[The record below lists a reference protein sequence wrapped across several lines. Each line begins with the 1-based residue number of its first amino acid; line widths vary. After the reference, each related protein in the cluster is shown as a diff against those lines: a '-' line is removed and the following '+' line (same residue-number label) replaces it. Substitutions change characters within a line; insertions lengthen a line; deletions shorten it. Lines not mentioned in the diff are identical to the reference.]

1 MERIVE
7 RQIEQ
12 EVKSSFL
19 DYAMS
24 VIVDRALPDIRDG
37 LKPVHRRILYAMH
50 TMGMFHNRP
59 YKKSAR
65 VVGEV
70 LGKYHPHGDVAVYD
84 SIVRMVQSFSLRY
97 PLIDG
102 QGNFGSVDGDSAAAM
117 RYTEVRLA
125 KIAEEVLTDI
135 DKDTVDFKPNFDNT
149 LKEPEV
155 LPAKLPNLLING
167 SSGIAVGMATNI
179 PPHNI
184 KEVVDAIVKV
194 IDNPDTEI
202 EDLMQIINGP
212 DFPTGGIIYGRGG
225 VVNAYKT
232 GRGRVVIRAKVSIE
246 TDKKNNII
254 IEELPYQVNKARL
267 IENIVELV
275 KLKKI
280 EGISDIRDESDK
292 RGIRVFIKLKTDTN
306 PNMVLNQLY
315 AHTNLQTTFGVIM
328 LALVDGV
335 PKVLSLQEMINE
347 YVNYREDVVIRRTK
361 YELTQAEK
369 RAHILEGFVTALDNI
384 DEVIQIIKK
393 SENVETAKKRLMER
407 FEFTEIQSDAIL
419 KMQLQRLTNLER
431 EKIKKELIDL
441 KEVIL
446 KLKAILAS
454 RDKILQI
461 IKEEL
466 LEIKEK
472 YGDERRTEIMYNT
485 EEIEEEDL
493 IPEENV
499 AVTLSNLGYIKKIN
513 VDEYRLQRR
522 GGKGVIGMGT
532 KEEDFTKAVFTC
544 STHDYI
550 LFFTNRGKV
559 YWLKA
564 YRIPTAGRTAK
575 GRAIIN
581 LIQMERDEKI
591 SAAIPLSNFEGYLFM
606 ATKNGTVKKTKLKDY
621 SKPRKTGII
630 AIDLREEDELVNVVL
645 TDGNKEIILSTKR
658 GKCVKFS
665 ERDVRPTGR
674 NTMGVRG
681 IRLQN
686 DTVVSLDIAEKG
698 KTLFTITEE
707 GYGKRTRVEEYP
719 THRRGGKG
727 VINIRLKRGDVV
739 SSKCMDEDDEIL
751 VITEKGIMIRI
762 KAEGVSI
769 IGRST
774 QGVRIIRVKDD
785 SVVDIAKISD

>member
-1 MERIVE
+1 MEKVVE
-7 RQIEQ
+7 KQIEQ

-37 LKPVHRRILYAMH
+37 LKPVHRRILYGMH
-50 TMGMFHNRP
+50 TMGMFHNKP

-84 SIVRMVQSFSLRY
+84 SIVRMVQPFSLRY

-125 KIAEEVLTDI
+125 KIAEEILTDI
-135 DKDTVDFKPNFDNT
+135 DKNTVDFKPNFDNT

-184 KEVVDAIVKV
+184 KEVIDAIVGV
-194 IDNPDTEI
+194 IDNPDIEI
-202 EDLMQIINGP
+202 EDLMQIIKGP
-212 DFPTGGIIYGRGG
+212 DFPTGGIIYGKEGI
-225 VVNAYKT
+225 VDAYKT

-292 RGIRVFIKLKTDTN
+292 RGIRVFIKLKADAN

-315 AHTNLQTTFGVIM
+315 AHTSLQTTFGVIM

-335 PKVLSLQEMINE
+335 PKILNLKEIINE
-347 YVNYREDVVIRRTK
+347 YLKYRENVVIRRTK
-361 YELTQAEK
+361 YELRQAEK
-369 RAHILEGFVTALDNI
+369 RAHILEGFVKALDNI

-393 SENVETAKKRLMER
+393 SENVETAKKRLIER
-407 FEFTEIQSDAIL
+407 FEFTEVQSDAIL

-431 EKIKKELIDL
+431 EKIRKELAEL
-441 KEVIL
+441 KGVIS

-454 RDKILQI
+454 REKIFQI

-472 YGDERRTEIMYNT
+472 YGDERRTEITYT
-485 EEIEEEDL
+485 TREIEEEDL

-499 AVTLSNLGYIKKIN
+499 VVTLSNLGYIKKIN
-513 VDEYRLQRR
+513 IDEYRLQRR

-550 LFFTNRGKV
+550 LFFTNKGKV

-564 YRIPTAGRTAK
+564 YHIPTAGRTAK
-575 GRAIIN
+575 GRAIVN

-621 SKPRKTGII
+621 SNPRKTGII

-645 TDGNKEIILSTKR
+645 TDGNKDIILSTKK
-658 GKCVKFS
+658 GKCMKFS
-665 ERDVRPTGR
+665 EKDVRPTGR

-698 KTLFTITEE
+698 KTLFTITEG
-707 GYGKRTRVEEYP
+707 GYGKRTRMEEYP
-719 THRRGGKG
+719 IHRRGGKG
-727 VINIRLKRGDVV
+727 VINIRLKHGDVV
-739 SSKCMDEDDEIL
+739 SSKCIDENDEIL

-762 KAEGVSI
+762 KAKDISI
-769 IGRST
+769 IGRNT
-774 QGVRIIRVKDD
+774 QGVRVIRVEND

>member
-1 MERIVE
+1 MEKVVE
-7 RQIEQ
+7 KQIEQ

-37 LKPVHRRILYAMH
+37 LKPVHRRILYGMH
-50 TMGMFHNRP
+50 TMGMFHNKP

-84 SIVRMVQSFSLRY
+84 SIVRMVQPFSLRY

-125 KIAEEVLTDI
+125 KIAEEILTDI
-135 DKDTVDFKPNFDNT
+135 DKNTVDFKPNFDNT

-184 KEVVDAIVKV
+184 KEVIDAIVGV
-194 IDNPDTEI
+194 IDNPDIEI
-202 EDLMQIINGP
+202 EDLMQIIKGP
-212 DFPTGGIIYGRGG
+212 DFPTGGIIYGKEGI
-225 VVNAYKT
+225 VDAYKT

-292 RGIRVFIKLKTDTN
+292 RGIRVFIKLKADAN

-315 AHTNLQTTFGVIM
+315 AHTSLQTTFGVIM

-335 PKVLSLQEMINE
+335 PKILNLKEIINE
-347 YVNYREDVVIRRTK
+347 YLKYRENVVIRRTK
-361 YELTQAEK
+361 YELRQAEK
-369 RAHILEGFVTALDNI
+369 RAHILEGFVKALDNI

-393 SENVETAKKRLMER
+393 SENVETAKKRLIER
-407 FEFTEIQSDAIL
+407 FEFTEVQSDAIL

-431 EKIKKELIDL
+431 EKIRKELAEL
-441 KEVIL
+441 KGVIS
-446 KLKAILAS
+446 KLKDILAS
-454 RDKILQI
+454 REKIFQI

-472 YGDERRTEIMYNT
+472 YGDERRTEITYT
-485 EEIEEEDL
+485 TREIEEEDL

-499 AVTLSNLGYIKKIN
+499 VVTLSNLGYIKKIN
-513 VDEYRLQRR
+513 IDEYRLQRR

-550 LFFTNRGKV
+550 LFFTNKGKV

-564 YRIPTAGRTAK
+564 YHIPTAGRTAK

-621 SKPRKTGII
+621 SNPRKTGII

-645 TDGNKEIILSTKR
+645 TDGNKDIILSTKK
-658 GKCVKFS
+658 GKCMKFS
-665 ERDVRPTGR
+665 EKDVRPTGR

-698 KTLFTITEE
+698 KTLFTITEG
-707 GYGKRTRVEEYP
+707 GYGKRTRMEEYP
-719 THRRGGKG
+719 IHRRGGKG
-727 VINIRLKRGDVV
+727 VINIRLKHGDVV
-739 SSKCMDEDDEIL
+739 SSKCIDENDEIL

-762 KAEGVSI
+762 KAKDISI
-769 IGRST
+769 IGRNT
-774 QGVRIIRVKDD
+774 QGVRVIRVEND

>member
-1 MERIVE
+1 MEKVVE
-7 RQIEQ
+7 KQIEQ

-37 LKPVHRRILYAMH
+37 LKPVHRRILYGMH
-50 TMGMFHNRP
+50 TMGMFHNKP

-84 SIVRMVQSFSLRY
+84 SIVRMVQPFSLRY

-125 KIAEEVLTDI
+125 KIAEEILTDI
-135 DKDTVDFKPNFDNT
+135 DKNTVDFKPNFDNT

-184 KEVVDAIVKV
+184 KEVIDAIVGV
-194 IDNPDTEI
+194 IDNPDIEI
-202 EDLMQIINGP
+202 EDLMQIIKGP
-212 DFPTGGIIYGRGG
+212 DFPTGGIIYGKEGI
-225 VVNAYKT
+225 VDAYKT

-292 RGIRVFIKLKTDTN
+292 RGIRVFIKLKADAN

-315 AHTNLQTTFGVIM
+315 AHTSLQTTFGVIM

-335 PKVLSLQEMINE
+335 PKILNLKEIINE
-347 YVNYREDVVIRRTK
+347 YLKYRENVVIRRTK
-361 YELTQAEK
+361 YELRQAEK
-369 RAHILEGFVTALDNI
+369 RAHILEGFVKALDNI

-393 SENVETAKKRLMER
+393 SENVETAKKRLIER
-407 FEFTEIQSDAIL
+407 FEFTEVQSDAIL

-431 EKIKKELIDL
+431 EKIRKELAEL
-441 KEVIL
+441 KGVIS

-454 RDKILQI
+454 SEKIFQI

-472 YGDERRTEIMYNT
+472 YGDERRTEITYT
-485 EEIEEEDL
+485 TREIEEEDL

-499 AVTLSNLGYIKKIN
+499 VVTLSNLGYIKKIN
-513 VDEYRLQRR
+513 IDEYRLQRR

-550 LFFTNRGKV
+550 LFFTNKGKV

-564 YRIPTAGRTAK
+564 YHIPTAGRTAK

-621 SKPRKTGII
+621 SNPRKTGII

-645 TDGNKEIILSTKR
+645 TDGNKDIILSTKK
-658 GKCVKFS
+658 GKCMKFS
-665 ERDVRPTGR
+665 EKDVRPTGR

-698 KTLFTITEE
+698 KTLFTITEG
-707 GYGKRTRVEEYP
+707 GYGKRTRMEEYP
-719 THRRGGKG
+719 IHRRGGKG
-727 VINIRLKRGDVV
+727 VINIRLKHGDVV
-739 SSKCMDEDDEIL
+739 SSKCIDENDEIL

-762 KAEGVSI
+762 KAKDISI
-769 IGRST
+769 IGRNT
-774 QGVRIIRVKDD
+774 QGVRVIRVEND

>member
-1 MERIVE
+1 MEKVVE
-7 RQIEQ
+7 KQIEQ

-37 LKPVHRRILYAMH
+37 LKPVHRRILYGMH
-50 TMGMFHNRP
+50 TMGMFHNKP

-84 SIVRMVQSFSLRY
+84 SIVRMVQPFSLRY

-125 KIAEEVLTDI
+125 KIAEEILTDI
-135 DKDTVDFKPNFDNT
+135 DKNTVDFKPNFDNT

-184 KEVVDAIVKV
+184 KEVIDAIVGV
-194 IDNPDTEI
+194 IDNPDIEI
-202 EDLMQIINGP
+202 EDLMQIIKGP
-212 DFPTGGIIYGRGG
+212 DFPTGGIIYGKEGI
-225 VVNAYKT
+225 VDAYKT

-292 RGIRVFIKLKTDTN
+292 RGIRVFIKLKADAN

-315 AHTNLQTTFGVIM
+315 AHTSLQTTFGVIM

-335 PKVLSLQEMINE
+335 PKILNLKEIINE
-347 YVNYREDVVIRRTK
+347 YLKYRENVVIRRTK
-361 YELTQAEK
+361 YELRQAEK
-369 RAHILEGFVTALDNI
+369 RAHILEGFVKALDNI

-393 SENVETAKKRLMER
+393 SENVETAKKRLIER
-407 FEFTEIQSDAIL
+407 FEFTEVQSDAIL

-431 EKIKKELIDL
+431 EKIRKELAEL
-441 KEVIL
+441 KGVIS

-454 RDKILQI
+454 REKIFQI

-472 YGDERRTEIMYNT
+472 YGDERRTEITYT
-485 EEIEEEDL
+485 TREIEEEDL

-499 AVTLSNLGYIKKIN
+499 VVTLSNLGYIKKIN
-513 VDEYRLQRR
+513 IDEYRLQRR

-550 LFFTNRGKV
+550 LFFTNKGKV

-564 YRIPTAGRTAK
+564 YHIPTAGRTAK

-621 SKPRKTGII
+621 SNPRKTGII

-645 TDGNKEIILSTKR
+645 TDGNKDIILSTKK
-658 GKCVKFS
+658 GKCMKFS
-665 ERDVRPTGR
+665 EKDVRPTGR

-681 IRLQN
+681 VRLQN

-698 KTLFTITEE
+698 KTLFTITEG
-707 GYGKRTRVEEYP
+707 GYGKRTRMEEYP
-719 THRRGGKG
+719 IHRRGGKG
-727 VINIRLKRGDVV
+727 VINIRLKHGDVV
-739 SSKCMDEDDEIL
+739 SSKCIDENDEIL

-762 KAEGVSI
+762 KAKDISI
-769 IGRST
+769 IGRNT
-774 QGVRIIRVKDD
+774 QGVRVIRVEND

>member
-1 MERIVE
+1 MEKVVE
-7 RQIEQ
+7 KQIEQ

-37 LKPVHRRILYAMH
+37 LKPVHRRILYGMH
-50 TMGMFHNRP
+50 TMGMFHNKP

-84 SIVRMVQSFSLRY
+84 SIVRMVQPFSLRY

-125 KIAEEVLTDI
+125 KIAEEILTDI
-135 DKDTVDFKPNFDNT
+135 DKNTVDFKPNFDNT

-184 KEVVDAIVKV
+184 KEVIDAIVGV
-194 IDNPDTEI
+194 IDNPDIEI
-202 EDLMQIINGP
+202 EDLMQIIKGP
-212 DFPTGGIIYGRGG
+212 DFPTGGIIYGKEGI
-225 VVNAYKT
+225 VDAYKT

-292 RGIRVFIKLKTDTN
+292 RGIRVFIKLKADAN

-315 AHTNLQTTFGVIM
+315 AHTSLQTTFGVIM

-335 PKVLSLQEMINE
+335 PKILNLKEIINE
-347 YVNYREDVVIRRTK
+347 YLKYRENVVIRRTK
-361 YELTQAEK
+361 YELRQAEK
-369 RAHILEGFVTALDNI
+369 RAHILEGFVKALDNI

-393 SENVETAKKRLMER
+393 SENVETAKKRLIER
-407 FEFTEIQSDAIL
+407 FEFTEVQSDAIL

-431 EKIKKELIDL
+431 EKIRKELAEL
-441 KEVIL
+441 KGVIS

-454 RDKILQI
+454 REKIFQI

-472 YGDERRTEIMYNT
+472 YGDERRTEITYT
-485 EEIEEEDL
+485 TREIEEEDL

-499 AVTLSNLGYIKKIN
+499 VVTLSNLGYIKKIN
-513 VDEYRLQRR
+513 IDEYRLQRR

-550 LFFTNRGKV
+550 LFFTNKGKV

-564 YRIPTAGRTAK
+564 YHIPTAGRTAK

-621 SKPRKTGII
+621 SNPRKTGII

-645 TDGNKEIILSTKR
+645 TDGNKDIILSTKK
-658 GKCVKFS
+658 GKCMKFS
-665 ERDVRPTGR
+665 EKDVRPTGR

-698 KTLFTITEE
+698 KTLFTITEG
-707 GYGKRTRVEEYP
+707 GYGKRTRMEEYP
-719 THRRGGKG
+719 IHRRGGKG
-727 VINIRLKRGDVV
+727 VINIRLKHGDVV
-739 SSKCMDEDDEIL
+739 SSKCIDENDEIL

-762 KAEGVSI
+762 KAKDISI
-769 IGRST
+769 IGRNT
-774 QGVRIIRVKDD
+774 QGVRVIRVEND

>member
-1 MERIVE
+1 MEKVVE
-7 RQIEQ
+7 KQIEQ

-37 LKPVHRRILYAMH
+37 LKPVHRRILYGMH
-50 TMGMFHNRP
+50 TMGMFHNKP

-84 SIVRMVQSFSLRY
+84 SIVRMVQPFSLRY

-125 KIAEEVLTDI
+125 KIAEEILTDI

-184 KEVVDAIVKV
+184 REVIDAIVEV
-194 IDNPDTEI
+194 IDNPDVEI
-202 EDLMQIINGP
+202 EDLMQITKGP
-212 DFPTGGIIYGRGG
+212 DFPTGGIIYGKGG
-225 VVNAYKT
+225 IVDAYKT

-254 IEELPYQVNKARL
+254 IEELPYQVNKAKL

-275 KLKKI
+275 KMKKI

-292 RGIRVFIKLKTDTN
+292 RGIRVFIKLKTDAN

-315 AHTNLQTTFGVIM
+315 AHTSLQTTFGVIM

-335 PKVLSLQEMINE
+335 PKVLGLKEIISE
-347 YVNYREDVVIRRTK
+347 YLKYRENVVIRRTK
-361 YELTQAEK
+361 YELSQAEK
-369 RAHILEGFVTALDNI
+369 RAHILEGFVKALDNI

-393 SENVETAKKRLMER
+393 SENVETAKKRLIER

-431 EKIKKELIDL
+431 EKIRKELAEL
-441 KEVIL
+441 KGIIS

-454 RDKILQI
+454 RDKIFRI

-466 LEIKEK
+466 LGIKEK
-472 YGDERRTEIMYNT
+472 YGDERRTEITYT
-485 EEIEEEDL
+485 TGEIEEEDL

-499 AVTLSNLGYIKKIN
+499 AVTISNLGYIKKIN
-513 VDEYRLQRR
+513 IDEYRLQRR

-550 LFFTNRGKV
+550 LFFTNKGKV

-564 YRIPTAGRTAK
+564 YHIPTAGRTAK

-606 ATKNGTVKKTKLKDY
+606 ATKKGTVKKTELKDY
-621 SKPRKTGII
+621 SNPRKTGII
-630 AIDLREEDELVNVVL
+630 AIDLKEGDELVNVVL
-645 TDGNKEIILSTKR
+645 TDGDKDIILSTKK
-658 GKCVKFS
+658 GKCMKFS

-686 DTVVSLDIAEKG
+686 DIVVSLDIAEKG
-698 KTLFTITEE
+698 KTLFTITEG
-707 GYGKRTRVEEYP
+707 GYGKRTRMEEYP
-719 THRRGGKG
+719 IHRRGGKG
-727 VINIRLKRGDVV
+727 VINIRLKHGNVV
-739 SSKCMDEDDEIL
+739 SSKCIDKDDEIL

-762 KAEGVSI
+762 KAEDVSI
-769 IGRST
+769 IGRNT
-774 QGVRIIRVKDD
+774 QGVRVIRVEND

>member
-1 MERIVE
+1 MEKVVE
-7 RQIEQ
+7 KQIEQ

-19 DYAMS
+19 YYAMS

-37 LKPVHRRILYAMH
+37 LKPVHRRILYGMH
-50 TMGMFHNRP
+50 TMGMFHNKP

-84 SIVRMVQSFSLRY
+84 SIVRMVQPFSLRY

-125 KIAEEVLTDI
+125 KIAEEILTDI
-135 DKDTVDFKPNFDNT
+135 DKNTVDFKPNFDNT

-184 KEVVDAIVKV
+184 KEVIDAIVGV
-194 IDNPDTEI
+194 IDNPDIEI
-202 EDLMQIINGP
+202 EDLMQIIKGP
-212 DFPTGGIIYGRGG
+212 DFPTGGIIYGKEGI
-225 VVNAYKT
+225 VDAYKT

-292 RGIRVFIKLKTDTN
+292 RGIRVFIKLKADAN

-315 AHTNLQTTFGVIM
+315 AHTSLQTTFGVIM

-335 PKVLSLQEMINE
+335 PKILNLKEIINE
-347 YVNYREDVVIRRTK
+347 YLKYRENVVIRRTK
-361 YELTQAEK
+361 YELRQAEK
-369 RAHILEGFVTALDNI
+369 RAHILEGFVKALDNI

-393 SENVETAKKRLMER
+393 SENVETAKKRLIER
-407 FEFTEIQSDAIL
+407 FEFTEVQSDAIL

-431 EKIKKELIDL
+431 EKIRKELAEL
-441 KEVIL
+441 KGVIS

-454 RDKILQI
+454 SEKIFQI

-472 YGDERRTEIMYNT
+472 YGDERRTEITYT
-485 EEIEEEDL
+485 TREIEEEDL

-499 AVTLSNLGYIKKIN
+499 VVTLSNLGYIKKIN
-513 VDEYRLQRR
+513 IDKYRLQRR

-550 LFFTNRGKV
+550 LFFTNKGKV

-564 YRIPTAGRTAK
+564 YHIPTAGRTAK
-575 GRAIIN
+575 GRAIVN

-621 SKPRKTGII
+621 SNPRKTGII

-645 TDGNKEIILSTKR
+645 TDGNKDIILSTKK
-658 GKCVKFS
+658 GKCMKFS
-665 ERDVRPTGR
+665 EKDVRPTGR

-698 KTLFTITEE
+698 KTLFTITEG
-707 GYGKRTRVEEYP
+707 GYGKRTRMEEYP
-719 THRRGGKG
+719 IHRRGGKG
-727 VINIRLKRGDVV
+727 VINIRLKHGDVV
-739 SSKCMDEDDEIL
+739 SSKCIDENDEIL

-762 KAEGVSI
+762 KAKDISI
-769 IGRST
+769 IGRNT
-774 QGVRIIRVKDD
+774 QGVRVIRVEND

>member
-292 RGIRVFIKLKTDTN
+292 KGIRVFIKLKTDTN

-762 KAEGVSI
+762 EVGDVSI

>member
-1 MERIVE
+1 MEKVIE
-7 RQIEQ
+7 KQIEQ

-37 LKPVHRRILYAMH
+37 LKPVHRRILYGMH
-50 TMGMFHNRP
+50 TMGMFHSKP

-84 SIVRMVQSFSLRY
+84 SIVRMVQPFSLRY

-125 KIAEEVLTDI
+125 KIAEEILTDI

-184 KEVVDAIVKV
+184 REVIDAIVRV
-194 IDNPDTEI
+194 IDTPDIEI
-202 EDLMQIINGP
+202 EDLMQIIKGP
-212 DFPTGGIIYGRGG
+212 DFPTRGIIYGKEGI
-225 VVNAYKT
+225 VDAYKT

-292 RGIRVFIKLKTDTN
+292 RGIRVFIKLKADAN

-315 AHTNLQTTFGVIM
+315 AHTSLQTTFGVIM

-335 PKVLSLQEMINE
+335 PKVLDLKEIINE
-347 YVNYREDVVIRRTK
+347 YLKYRENVVIRRTK
-361 YELTQAEK
+361 YELSQAEK
-369 RAHILEGFVTALDNI
+369 RAHILEGFVKALDNI

-393 SENVETAKKRLMER
+393 SENVETAKKRLIER
-407 FEFTEIQSDAIL
+407 FEFTEVQSDAIL

-431 EKIKKELIDL
+431 EKIRKELAEL
-441 KEVIL
+441 KGLIS

-454 RDKILQI
+454 RDKIFQI

-466 LEIKEK
+466 LGIKEK
-472 YGDERRTEIMYNT
+472 YGDERRTEITYT
-485 EEIEEEDL
+485 TGEIEEEDL

-499 AVTLSNLGYIKKIN
+499 AVTISNLGYIKKIN
-513 VDEYRLQRR
+513 IDEYRLQRR

-550 LFFTNRGKV
+550 LFFTNKGKV

-564 YRIPTAGRTAK
+564 YHIPTAGRTAK

-606 ATKNGTVKKTKLKDY
+606 ATKKGTVKKTELKNY
-621 SKPRKTGII
+621 SNPRKTGII

-645 TDGNKEIILSTKR
+645 TDGNKDIILSTKK
-658 GKCVKFS
+658 GKCMKFS
-665 ERDVRPTGR
+665 ENDVRATGR

-698 KTLFTITEE
+698 KTLFTITEG
-707 GYGKRTRVEEYP
+707 GYGKRTRMEEYP
-719 THRRGGKG
+719 IHRRGGKG
-727 VINIRLKRGDVV
+727 VINIRLKHGDVV
-739 SSKCMDEDDEIL
+739 SSKCIDKDDEIL

-762 KAEGVSI
+762 KAKDVSI

-774 QGVRIIRVKDD
+774 QGVRVIRVKND

>member
-1 MERIVE
+1 
-7 RQIEQ
+7 
-12 EVKSSFL
+12 
-19 DYAMS
+19 
-24 VIVDRALPDIRDG
+24 
-37 LKPVHRRILYAMH
+37 
-50 TMGMFHNRP
+50 MGMFHNKP

-84 SIVRMVQSFSLRY
+84 SIVRMVQPFSLRY

-125 KIAEEVLTDI
+125 KIAEEILTDI
-135 DKDTVDFKPNFDNT
+135 DKNTVDFKPNFDNT

-184 KEVVDAIVKV
+184 KEVIDAIVGV
-194 IDNPDTEI
+194 IDNPDIEI
-202 EDLMQIINGP
+202 EDLMQIIKGP
-212 DFPTGGIIYGRGG
+212 DFPTGGIIYGKEGI
-225 VVNAYKT
+225 VDAYKT

-292 RGIRVFIKLKTDTN
+292 RGIRVFIKLKADAN

-315 AHTNLQTTFGVIM
+315 AHTSLQTTFGVIM

-335 PKVLSLQEMINE
+335 PKILNLKEIINE
-347 YVNYREDVVIRRTK
+347 YLKYRENVVIRRTK
-361 YELTQAEK
+361 YELRQAEK
-369 RAHILEGFVTALDNI
+369 RAHILEGFVKALDNI

-393 SENVETAKKRLMER
+393 SENVETAKKRLIER
-407 FEFTEIQSDAIL
+407 FEFTEVQSDAIL

-431 EKIKKELIDL
+431 EKIRKELAEL
-441 KEVIL
+441 KGVIS

-454 RDKILQI
+454 REKIFQI

-472 YGDERRTEIMYNT
+472 YGDERRTEITYT
-485 EEIEEEDL
+485 TREIEEEDL

-499 AVTLSNLGYIKKIN
+499 VVTLSNLGYIKKIN
-513 VDEYRLQRR
+513 IDEYRLQRR

-550 LFFTNRGKV
+550 LFFTNKGKV

-564 YRIPTAGRTAK
+564 YHIPTAGRTAK

-621 SKPRKTGII
+621 SNPRKTGII

-645 TDGNKEIILSTKR
+645 TDGNKDIILSTKK
-658 GKCVKFS
+658 GKCMKFS
-665 ERDVRPTGR
+665 EKDVRPTGR

-686 DTVVSLDIAEKG
+686 D
-698 KTLFTITEE
+698 
-707 GYGKRTRVEEYP
+707 YGKRTRMEEYP
-719 THRRGGKG
+719 IHRRGGKG
-727 VINIRLKRGDVV
+727 VINIRLKHGDVV
-739 SSKCMDEDDEIL
+739 SSKCIDENDEIL

-762 KAEGVSI
+762 KAKDISI
-769 IGRST
+769 IGRNT
-774 QGVRIIRVKDD
+774 QGVRVIRVEND

>member
-155 LPAKLPNLLING
+155 LAAKLPNLLING

-184 KEVVDAIVKV
+184 KEVVDAIIKV

-292 RGIRVFIKLKTDTN
+292 KGIRVFIKLKTDTN

-347 YVNYREDVVIRRTK
+347 YVNYRENVVIRRTK

-581 LIQMERDEKI
+581 LIQMEKDEKI

-645 TDGNKEIILSTKR
+645 TDGNKDIILSTKR

-719 THRRGGKG
+719 IHRRGGKG

>member
-1 MERIVE
+1 MEKVIE
-7 RQIEQ
+7 KQIEQ

-37 LKPVHRRILYAMH
+37 LKPVHRRILYGMH
-50 TMGMFHNRP
+50 TMGMFRSKP

-84 SIVRMVQSFSLRY
+84 SIVRMVQPFSLRY

-117 RYTEVRLA
+117 RYTEVRLS
-125 KIAEEVLTDI
+125 KIAEEILTDI

-179 PPHNI
+179 PPHNLR
-184 KEVVDAIVKV
+184 EVIDAIVEV
-194 IDNPDTEI
+194 IDNHDIEI
-202 EDLMQIINGP
+202 EDLMQIIKGP
-212 DFPTGGIIYGRGG
+212 DFPTRGIIYGKEGI
-225 VVNAYKT
+225 VDAYKT

-292 RGIRVFIKLKTDTN
+292 RGIRVFIKLKADAN

-315 AHTNLQTTFGVIM
+315 AHTSLQTTFGVIM

-335 PKVLSLQEMINE
+335 PKILDLKEIINE
-347 YVNYREDVVIRRTK
+347 YLKYRENVVIKRTK
-361 YELTQAEK
+361 YELSQAEK
-369 RAHILEGFVTALDNI
+369 RAHILEGFVKALDNI

-393 SENVETAKKRLMER
+393 SENVETAKKRLIER
-407 FEFTEIQSDAIL
+407 FEFTEVQSDAIL

-431 EKIKKELIDL
+431 EKIRKELAEL
-441 KEVIL
+441 KGLIS

-454 RDKILQI
+454 RDKIFQI

-472 YGDERRTEIMYNT
+472 YGDERRTEITYT
-485 EEIEEEDL
+485 TREIEEEDL

-513 VDEYRLQRR
+513 IDEYRLQRR

-550 LFFTNRGKV
+550 LFFTNKGKV

-564 YRIPTAGRTAK
+564 YHIPTAGRTAK

-606 ATKNGTVKKTKLKDY
+606 ATKKGTVKKTKLKDY
-621 SKPRKTGII
+621 SNPRKTGII

-645 TDGNKEIILSTKR
+645 TDGNKDIILSTKK
-658 GKCVKFS
+658 GKCMKFS
-665 ERDVRPTGR
+665 ENDVRPTGR

-698 KTLFTITEE
+698 KTLFTITEG
-707 GYGKRTRVEEYP
+707 GYGKRTRMEEYP
-719 THRRGGKG
+719 IHRRGGKG
-727 VINIRLKRGDVV
+727 VINIRLKHGDVV
-739 SSKCMDEDDEIL
+739 SSKCIDKDDEIL

-762 KAEGVSI
+762 KAKDVSI

-774 QGVRIIRVKDD
+774 QGVRVIRVEND

>member
-1 MERIVE
+1 MEKVIE
-7 RQIEQ
+7 KQIEQ

-37 LKPVHRRILYAMH
+37 LKPVHRRILYGMH
-50 TMGMFHNRP
+50 TMGMFRSKP

-84 SIVRMVQSFSLRY
+84 SIVRMVQPFSLRY

-117 RYTEVRLA
+117 RYTEVRLS
-125 KIAEEVLTDI
+125 KIAEEILTDI

-184 KEVVDAIVKV
+184 REV
-194 IDNPDTEI
+194 IDATVEVIGNPDIEI
-202 EDLMQIINGP
+202 EDLMQIIKGP
-212 DFPTGGIIYGRGG
+212 DFPTRGIIYGKEGI
-225 VVNAYKT
+225 VDAYKT

-292 RGIRVFIKLKTDTN
+292 RGIRVFIKLKADAN

-315 AHTNLQTTFGVIM
+315 AHTSLQTTFGVIM

-335 PKVLSLQEMINE
+335 PKILDLKEIINE
-347 YVNYREDVVIRRTK
+347 YLKYRENVVIRRTK
-361 YELTQAEK
+361 YELSQAEK
-369 RAHILEGFVTALDNI
+369 RAHILEGFVKALDNI

-393 SENVETAKKRLMER
+393 SENVETAKKRLIER
-407 FEFTEIQSDAIL
+407 FEFTEVQSDAIL

-431 EKIKKELIDL
+431 EKIRKELAEL
-441 KEVIL
+441 KGLIS

-454 RDKILQI
+454 RDKIFQI

-472 YGDERRTEIMYNT
+472 YGDERRTEITYT
-485 EEIEEEDL
+485 TREIEEKDL

-513 VDEYRLQRR
+513 IDEYRLQRR

-550 LFFTNRGKV
+550 LFFTNKGKV

-564 YRIPTAGRTAK
+564 YHIPTAGRTAK

-606 ATKNGTVKKTKLKDY
+606 ATKKGTVKKTKLKDY
-621 SKPRKTGII
+621 SNPRKTGII

-645 TDGNKEIILSTKR
+645 TDGNKDIILSTKK
-658 GKCVKFS
+658 GKCMKFS
-665 ERDVRPTGR
+665 ENDVRPTGR

-698 KTLFTITEE
+698 KTLFTITEG
-707 GYGKRTRVEEYP
+707 GYGKRTRMEEYP
-719 THRRGGKG
+719 IHRRGGKG
-727 VINIRLKRGDVV
+727 VINIRLKHGDVV
-739 SSKCMDEDDEIL
+739 SSKCIDKDDEIL

-762 KAEGVSI
+762 KAKDVSI

-774 QGVRIIRVKDD
+774 QGVRVIRVKND

>member
-1 MERIVE
+1 MVE

-184 KEVVDAIVKV
+184 KEVVDAIIKV

-292 RGIRVFIKLKTDTN
+292 KGIRVFIKLKTDTN

-347 YVNYREDVVIRRTK
+347 YVNYRENVVIRRTK

-645 TDGNKEIILSTKR
+645 TDGDKDIILSTKR

-719 THRRGGKG
+719 IHRRGGKG

-774 QGVRIIRVKDD
+774 QGVRIIRVKED

>member
-1 MERIVE
+1 MEKVIE
-7 RQIEQ
+7 KQIEQ

-37 LKPVHRRILYAMH
+37 LKPVHRRILYGMH
-50 TMGMFHNRP
+50 TMGMFHNKP

-84 SIVRMVQSFSLRY
+84 SIVRMVQPFSLRY

-117 RYTEVRLA
+117 RYTEVRLS
-125 KIAEEVLTDI
+125 KIAEEILTDI

-184 KEVVDAIVKV
+184 REV
-194 IDNPDTEI
+194 IDATVEVIGNPDIEI
-202 EDLMQIINGP
+202 EDLMQIIKGP
-212 DFPTGGIIYGRGG
+212 DFPTRGIIYGKEGI
-225 VVNAYKT
+225 VDAYKT

-292 RGIRVFIKLKTDTN
+292 RGIRVFIKLKTDAN

-315 AHTNLQTTFGVIM
+315 AHTSLQTTFGVIM

-335 PKVLSLQEMINE
+335 PKILDLKEIINE
-347 YVNYREDVVIRRTK
+347 YLKYRENVVIRRTK
-361 YELTQAEK
+361 YELSQAEK
-369 RAHILEGFVTALDNI
+369 RAHILEGFVKALDNI

-393 SENVETAKKRLMER
+393 SENVETAKKRLIER
-407 FEFTEIQSDAIL
+407 FEFTEVQSDAIL

-431 EKIKKELIDL
+431 EKIRKELAEL
-441 KEVIL
+441 KGLIS

-454 RDKILQI
+454 RDKIFQI

-472 YGDERRTEIMYNT
+472 YGDERRTEITYAT
-485 EEIEEEDL
+485 GEIEEEDL

-499 AVTLSNLGYIKKIN
+499 AVTLSHLGYIKKISI
-513 VDEYRLQRR
+513 DEYRLQRR

-550 LFFTNRGKV
+550 LFFTNKGKV

-564 YRIPTAGRTAK
+564 YHIPTAGRTAK

-581 LIQMERDEKI
+581 LIQTERDEKI

-606 ATKNGTVKKTKLKDY
+606 ATKKGTVKKTELKDY
-621 SKPRKTGII
+621 SNPRKTGII

-645 TDGNKEIILSTKR
+645 TDGNKDIILSTKK
-658 GKCVKFS
+658 GKCMKFS
-665 ERDVRPTGR
+665 ENDVRPTGR

-698 KTLFTITEE
+698 KTLFTITEG
-707 GYGKRTRVEEYP
+707 GYGKRTRMEEYP
-719 THRRGGKG
+719 IHRRGGKG
-727 VINIRLKRGDVV
+727 VINIRLKHGDVV
-739 SSKCMDEDDEIL
+739 SSKCIDKDDEIL

-762 KAEGVSI
+762 KAKDVSI

-774 QGVRIIRVKDD
+774 QGVRVIRVKND

>member
-1 MERIVE
+1 MEKVIE
-7 RQIEQ
+7 KQIEQ

-37 LKPVHRRILYAMH
+37 LKPVHRRILYGMH
-50 TMGMFHNRP
+50 TMGMFRSKP

-84 SIVRMVQSFSLRY
+84 SIVRMVQPFSLRY

-117 RYTEVRLA
+117 RYTEVRLS
-125 KIAEEVLTDI
+125 KIAEEILTDI

-184 KEVVDAIVKV
+184 REV
-194 IDNPDTEI
+194 IDATVEVIGNPDIEI
-202 EDLMQIINGP
+202 EDLMQIIKGP
-212 DFPTGGIIYGRGG
+212 DFPTRGIIYGKEGI
-225 VVNAYKT
+225 VDAYKT

-292 RGIRVFIKLKTDTN
+292 RGIRVFIKLKADAN

-315 AHTNLQTTFGVIM
+315 AHTSLQTTFGVIM

-335 PKVLSLQEMINE
+335 PKILDLKEIINE
-347 YVNYREDVVIRRTK
+347 YLKYRENVVIRRTK
-361 YELTQAEK
+361 YELSQAEK
-369 RAHILEGFVTALDNI
+369 RAHILEGFVKALDNI

-393 SENVETAKKRLMER
+393 SENVETAKKRLIER
-407 FEFTEIQSDAIL
+407 FEFTEVQSDAIL

-431 EKIKKELIDL
+431 EKIRKELAEL
-441 KEVIL
+441 KGLIS

-454 RDKILQI
+454 RDKIFQI

-472 YGDERRTEIMYNT
+472 YGDERRTEITYT
-485 EEIEEEDL
+485 TREIEEKDL

-513 VDEYRLQRR
+513 IDEYRLQRR

-550 LFFTNRGKV
+550 LFFTNKGKV

-564 YRIPTAGRTAK
+564 YHIPTAGRTAK

-606 ATKNGTVKKTKLKDY
+606 ATKKGTVKKTKLKDY
-621 SKPRKTGII
+621 SNPRKTGII

-645 TDGNKEIILSTKR
+645 TDGNKDIILSTKK
-658 GKCVKFS
+658 GKCMKFS
-665 ERDVRPTGR
+665 ENDVRPTGR

-698 KTLFTITEE
+698 KTLFTITEG
-707 GYGKRTRVEEYP
+707 GYGKRTRMEEYP
-719 THRRGGKG
+719 IHRRGGKG
-727 VINIRLKRGDVV
+727 VINIRLKHGDVV
-739 SSKCMDEDDEIL
+739 SSKCIDKDDEIL

-762 KAEGVSI
+762 KAKDVSI

-774 QGVRIIRVKDD
+774 QGVRVIRVEND

>member
-1 MERIVE
+1 MEKVVE
-7 RQIEQ
+7 KQIEQ

-37 LKPVHRRILYAMH
+37 LKPVHRRILYGMH
-50 TMGMFHNRP
+50 TMGMFHNKP

-84 SIVRMVQSFSLRY
+84 SIVRMVQPFSLRY

-125 KIAEEVLTDI
+125 KIAEEILTDI
-135 DKDTVDFKPNFDNT
+135 DKNTVDFKPNFDNT

-184 KEVVDAIVKV
+184 KEVIDAIVGV
-194 IDNPDTEI
+194 IDNPDIEI
-202 EDLMQIINGP
+202 EDLMQIIKGP
-212 DFPTGGIIYGRGG
+212 DFPTGGIIYGKEGI
-225 VVNAYKT
+225 VDAYKT

-292 RGIRVFIKLKTDTN
+292 RGIRVFIKLKADAN

-315 AHTNLQTTFGVIM
+315 AHTSLQTTFGVIM

-335 PKVLSLQEMINE
+335 PKILNLKEIINE
-347 YVNYREDVVIRRTK
+347 YLKYRENVVIRRTK
-361 YELTQAEK
+361 YELRQAEK
-369 RAHILEGFVTALDNI
+369 RAHILEGFVKALDNI

-393 SENVETAKKRLMER
+393 SENVETAKKRLIER

-431 EKIKKELIDL
+431 EKIRKELAEL
-441 KEVIL
+441 KGVIS

-454 RDKILQI
+454 REKIFQI

-472 YGDERRTEIMYNT
+472 YGDERRTEITYT
-485 EEIEEEDL
+485 TREIEEEDL

-499 AVTLSNLGYIKKIN
+499 VVTLSNLGYIKKIN
-513 VDEYRLQRR
+513 IDEYRLQRR

-550 LFFTNRGKV
+550 LFFTNKGKV

-564 YRIPTAGRTAK
+564 YHIPTAGRTAK
-575 GRAIIN
+575 GRAIVN

-621 SKPRKTGII
+621 SNPRKTGII

-645 TDGNKEIILSTKR
+645 TDGNKDIILSTKK
-658 GKCVKFS
+658 GKCMKFS
-665 ERDVRPTGR
+665 EKDVRPTGR

-698 KTLFTITEE
+698 KTLFTITEG
-707 GYGKRTRVEEYP
+707 GYGKRTRMEEYP
-719 THRRGGKG
+719 IHRRGGKG
-727 VINIRLKRGDVV
+727 VINIRLKHGDVV
-739 SSKCMDEDDEIL
+739 SSKCIDENDEIL

-762 KAEGVSI
+762 KAKDISI
-769 IGRST
+769 IGRNT
-774 QGVRIIRVKDD
+774 QGVRVIRVEND

>member
-1 MERIVE
+1 
-7 RQIEQ
+7 
-12 EVKSSFL
+12 
-19 DYAMS
+19 
-24 VIVDRALPDIRDG
+24 IVDRALPDIRDG

-184 KEVVDAIVKV
+184 KEVVDAIIEV
-194 IDNPDTEI
+194 IDKPDTEI

-446 KLKAILAS
+446 KLKDILAS

-630 AIDLREEDELVNVVL
+630 AIDLRKEDELVNVVL
-645 TDGNKEIILSTKR
+645 TDGDKDIILSTKR

>member
-184 KEVVDAIVKV
+184 KEVVDAIIEV
-194 IDNPDTEI
+194 IDKPDTEI

-630 AIDLREEDELVNVVL
+630 AIDLRKEDELVNVVL
-645 TDGNKEIILSTKR
+645 TDGDKDIILSTKR

>member
-1 MERIVE
+1 MEKVIE
-7 RQIEQ
+7 KQIEQ

-37 LKPVHRRILYAMH
+37 LKPVHRRILYGMH
-50 TMGMFHNRP
+50 TMGMFRSKP

-84 SIVRMVQSFSLRY
+84 SIVRMVQPFSLRY

-117 RYTEVRLA
+117 RYTEVRLS
-125 KIAEEVLTDI
+125 KIAEEILTDI

-184 KEVVDAIVKV
+184 REV
-194 IDNPDTEI
+194 IDATVEVIGNPDIEI
-202 EDLMQIINGP
+202 EDLMQIIKGP
-212 DFPTGGIIYGRGG
+212 DFPTRGIIYGKEGI
-225 VVNAYKT
+225 VDAYKT

-292 RGIRVFIKLKTDTN
+292 RGIRVFIKLKADAN

-315 AHTNLQTTFGVIM
+315 AHTSLQTTFGVIM

-335 PKVLSLQEMINE
+335 PKILDLKEIINE
-347 YVNYREDVVIRRTK
+347 YLKYRENVVIRRTK

-369 RAHILEGFVTALDNI
+369 RAHILEGFVKALDNI

-393 SENVETAKKRLMER
+393 SENVETAKKRLIER
-407 FEFTEIQSDAIL
+407 FEFTEVQSDAIL

-431 EKIKKELIDL
+431 EKIRKELAEL
-441 KEVIL
+441 KGLIS

-454 RDKILQI
+454 RDKIFQI

-472 YGDERRTEIMYNT
+472 YGDERRTEITYT
-485 EEIEEEDL
+485 TREIEEKDL

-513 VDEYRLQRR
+513 IDEYRLQRR

-550 LFFTNRGKV
+550 LFFTNKGKV

-564 YRIPTAGRTAK
+564 YHIPTAGRTAK

-606 ATKNGTVKKTKLKDY
+606 ATKKGTVKKTKLKDY
-621 SKPRKTGII
+621 SNPRKTGII

-645 TDGNKEIILSTKR
+645 TDGNKDIILSTKK
-658 GKCVKFS
+658 GKCMKFS
-665 ERDVRPTGR
+665 ENDVRPTGR

-698 KTLFTITEE
+698 KTLFTITEG
-707 GYGKRTRVEEYP
+707 GYGKRTRMEEYP
-719 THRRGGKG
+719 IHRRGGKG
-727 VINIRLKRGDVV
+727 VINIRLKHGDVV
-739 SSKCMDEDDEIL
+739 SSKCIDKDDEIL

-762 KAEGVSI
+762 KAKDVSI

-774 QGVRIIRVKDD
+774 QGVRVIRVKND

>member
-1 MERIVE
+1 
-7 RQIEQ
+7 
-12 EVKSSFL
+12 
-19 DYAMS
+19 
-24 VIVDRALPDIRDG
+24 
-37 LKPVHRRILYAMH
+37 VHRRILYAM
-50 TMGMFHNRP
+50 
-59 YKKSAR
+59 YKGGYDWSKQFRKSAR
-65 VVGEV
+65 IVGDV
-70 LGKYHPHGDVAVYD
+70 IGKYHPHGDVAVYD

-184 KEVVDAIVKV
+184 KEVVDAIIKV

-292 RGIRVFIKLKTDTN
+292 KGIRVFIKLKTDTN

-347 YVNYREDVVIRRTK
+347 YVNYRENVVIRRTK

-581 LIQMERDEKI
+581 LIQMEKDEKI

-645 TDGNKEIILSTKR
+645 TDGNKDIILSTKR

-719 THRRGGKG
+719 IHRRGGKG

>member
-1 MERIVE
+1 MEKVIE
-7 RQIEQ
+7 KQIEQ

-37 LKPVHRRILYAMH
+37 LKPVHRRILYGMH
-50 TMGMFHNRP
+50 TMGMFHNKP

-84 SIVRMVQSFSLRY
+84 SIVRMVQPFSLRY

-117 RYTEVRLA
+117 RYTEVRLS
-125 KIAEEVLTDI
+125 KIAEEILTDI

-184 KEVVDAIVKV
+184 REV
-194 IDNPDTEI
+194 IDATVEVIGNPDIEI
-202 EDLMQIINGP
+202 EDLMQIIKGP
-212 DFPTGGIIYGRGG
+212 DFPTRGIIYGKEGI
-225 VVNAYKT
+225 VDAYKT

-292 RGIRVFIKLKTDTN
+292 RGIRVFIKLKADAN

-315 AHTNLQTTFGVIM
+315 AHTSLQTTFGVIM

-335 PKVLSLQEMINE
+335 PKILDLKEIINE
-347 YVNYREDVVIRRTK
+347 YLKYRENVVIRRTK
-361 YELTQAEK
+361 YELSQAEK
-369 RAHILEGFVTALDNI
+369 RAHILEGFVKALDNI

-393 SENVETAKKRLMER
+393 SENVETAKKRLIER
-407 FEFTEIQSDAIL
+407 FEFTEVQSDAIL

-431 EKIKKELIDL
+431 EKIRKELAEL
-441 KEVIL
+441 KGLIS

-454 RDKILQI
+454 RDKIFQI

-472 YGDERRTEIMYNT
+472 YGDERRTEITYAT
-485 EEIEEEDL
+485 GEIEEEDL

-499 AVTLSNLGYIKKIN
+499 AVTLSHLGYIKKISI
-513 VDEYRLQRR
+513 DEYRLQRR

-550 LFFTNRGKV
+550 LFFTNKGKV

-564 YRIPTAGRTAK
+564 YHIPTAGRTAK

-581 LIQMERDEKI
+581 LIQTERDEKI

-606 ATKNGTVKKTKLKDY
+606 ATKKGTVKKTELKDY
-621 SKPRKTGII
+621 SNPRKTGII

-645 TDGNKEIILSTKR
+645 TDGNKDIILSTKK
-658 GKCVKFS
+658 GKCMKFS
-665 ERDVRPTGR
+665 ENDVRPTGR

-698 KTLFTITEE
+698 KTLFTITEG
-707 GYGKRTRVEEYP
+707 GYGKRTRMEEYP
-719 THRRGGKG
+719 IHRRGGKG
-727 VINIRLKRGDVV
+727 VINIRLKHGDVV
-739 SSKCMDEDDEIL
+739 SSKCIDKDDEIL

-762 KAEGVSI
+762 KAKDVSI

-774 QGVRIIRVKDD
+774 QGVRVIRVEND

>member
-1 MERIVE
+1 MEKVVE
-7 RQIEQ
+7 KQIEQ

-37 LKPVHRRILYAMH
+37 LKPVHRRILYGMH
-50 TMGMFHNRP
+50 TMGMFHNKP

-84 SIVRMVQSFSLRY
+84 SIVRMVQPFSLRY

-125 KIAEEVLTDI
+125 KIAEEILTDI
-135 DKDTVDFKPNFDNT
+135 DKNTVDFKPNFDNT

-184 KEVVDAIVKV
+184 KEVIDAIVEV
-194 IDNPDTEI
+194 IDDPDIKI
-202 EDLMQIINGP
+202 EDLMQIIKGP
-212 DFPTGGIIYGRGG
+212 DFPTGGIIYGKEGI
-225 VVNAYKT
+225 VDAYKT

-292 RGIRVFIKLKTDTN
+292 RGIRVFIKLKADAN

-315 AHTNLQTTFGVIM
+315 AHTSLQTTFGVIM

-335 PKVLSLQEMINE
+335 PKILNLKEIINE
-347 YVNYREDVVIRRTK
+347 YLKYRENVVIRRTK
-361 YELTQAEK
+361 YELRQAEK
-369 RAHILEGFVTALDNI
+369 RAHILEGFVKALDNI

-393 SENVETAKKRLMER
+393 SENVETAKKRLIER
-407 FEFTEIQSDAIL
+407 FEFTEVQSDAIL

-431 EKIKKELIDL
+431 EKIRKELAEL
-441 KEVIL
+441 KGVIS

-454 RDKILQI
+454 REKIFQI

-472 YGDERRTEIMYNT
+472 YGDERRTEITYT
-485 EEIEEEDL
+485 TREIEEEDL

-499 AVTLSNLGYIKKIN
+499 VVTLSNLGYIKKIN
-513 VDEYRLQRR
+513 IDEYRLQRR

-550 LFFTNRGKV
+550 LFFTNKGKV

-564 YRIPTAGRTAK
+564 YHIPTAGRTAK
-575 GRAIIN
+575 GRAIVN

-621 SKPRKTGII
+621 SNPRKTGII

-645 TDGNKEIILSTKR
+645 TDGNKDIILSTKK
-658 GKCVKFS
+658 GKCMKFS
-665 ERDVRPTGR
+665 EKDVRPTGR

-698 KTLFTITEE
+698 KTLFTITEG
-707 GYGKRTRVEEYP
+707 GYGKRTRMEEYP
-719 THRRGGKG
+719 IHRRGGKG
-727 VINIRLKRGDVV
+727 VINIRLKHGDVV
-739 SSKCMDEDDEIL
+739 SSKCIDENDEIL

-762 KAEGVSI
+762 KAKDISI
-769 IGRST
+769 IGRNT
-774 QGVRIIRVKDD
+774 QGVRVIRVEND

>member
-1 MERIVE
+1 MEKVIE
-7 RQIEQ
+7 KQIEQ

-37 LKPVHRRILYAMH
+37 LKPVHRRILYGMH
-50 TMGMFHNRP
+50 TMGMFHNKP

-84 SIVRMVQSFSLRY
+84 SIVRMVQPFSLRY

-117 RYTEVRLA
+117 RYTEVRLS

-184 KEVVDAIVKV
+184 REVIDAIVEV
-194 IDNPDTEI
+194 IGNPDIEI
-202 EDLMQIINGP
+202 EDLMQIIKGP
-212 DFPTGGIIYGRGG
+212 DFPTRGIIYGKEGI
-225 VVNAYKT
+225 VDAYKT

-292 RGIRVFIKLKTDTN
+292 RGIRVFIKLKADAN

-315 AHTNLQTTFGVIM
+315 AHTSLQTTFGVIM
-328 LALVDGV
+328 LALVDGI
-335 PKVLSLQEMINE
+335 PKILDLKEIINE
-347 YVNYREDVVIRRTK
+347 YLKYRENVVIRRTK
-361 YELTQAEK
+361 YELSQAEK
-369 RAHILEGFVTALDNI
+369 RAHILEGFVKALDNI

-393 SENVETAKKRLMER
+393 SENVETAKKRLIER
-407 FEFTEIQSDAIL
+407 FEFTEVQSDAIL

-431 EKIKKELIDL
+431 EKIRKELAEL
-441 KEVIL
+441 KGLIS

-454 RDKILQI
+454 RDKIFRI

-472 YGDERRTEIMYNT
+472 YGDERRTEITYT
-485 EEIEEEDL
+485 TGEIEEEDL

-499 AVTLSNLGYIKKIN
+499 AVTISNLGYIKKIN
-513 VDEYRLQRR
+513 IDEYRLQRR

-550 LFFTNRGKV
+550 LFFTNKGKV

-564 YRIPTAGRTAK
+564 YHIPTAGRTAK

-581 LIQMERDEKI
+581 LIQMKRDEKI

-606 ATKNGTVKKTKLKDY
+606 ATKKGTVKKTELKDY
-621 SKPRKTGII
+621 SNPRKTGII

-645 TDGNKEIILSTKR
+645 TDGNKDIILSTKK
-658 GKCVKFS
+658 GKCMKFS
-665 ERDVRPTGR
+665 ENDVRATGR

-698 KTLFTITEE
+698 KTLFTITEG
-707 GYGKRTRVEEYP
+707 GYGKRTRMEEYP
-719 THRRGGKG
+719 IHRRGGKG
-727 VINIRLKRGDVV
+727 VINIRLKHGDVV
-739 SSKCMDEDDEIL
+739 SSKCIDKDDEIL

-762 KAEGVSI
+762 KAKDVSI

-774 QGVRIIRVKDD
+774 QGVRVIRVEND

>member
-1 MERIVE
+1 MEKVVE
-7 RQIEQ
+7 KQIEQ

-37 LKPVHRRILYAMH
+37 LKPVHRRILYGMH
-50 TMGMFHNRP
+50 TMGMFHNKP

-84 SIVRMVQSFSLRY
+84 SIVRMVQPFSLRY

-125 KIAEEVLTDI
+125 KIAEEILTDI
-135 DKDTVDFKPNFDNT
+135 DKNTVDFKPNFDNT

-184 KEVVDAIVKV
+184 KEVIDAIVGV
-194 IDNPDTEI
+194 IDNPDIEI
-202 EDLMQIINGP
+202 EDLMQIIKGP
-212 DFPTGGIIYGRGG
+212 DFPTGGIIYGKEGI
-225 VVNAYKT
+225 VDAYKT

-292 RGIRVFIKLKTDTN
+292 RGIRVFIKLKADAN

-315 AHTNLQTTFGVIM
+315 AHTSLQTTFGVIM
-328 LALVDGV
+328 LALVDGI
-335 PKVLSLQEMINE
+335 PKILNLKEIINE
-347 YVNYREDVVIRRTK
+347 YLKYRENVVIRRTK
-361 YELTQAEK
+361 YELRQAEK
-369 RAHILEGFVTALDNI
+369 RAHILEGFVKALDNI

-393 SENVETAKKRLMER
+393 SENVETAKKRLIER
-407 FEFTEIQSDAIL
+407 FEFTEVQSDAIL

-431 EKIKKELIDL
+431 EKIRKELAEL
-441 KEVIL
+441 KGVIS

-454 RDKILQI
+454 REKIFQI

-472 YGDERRTEIMYNT
+472 YGDERRTEITYT
-485 EEIEEEDL
+485 TREIEEEDL

-499 AVTLSNLGYIKKIN
+499 VVTLSNLGYIKKIN
-513 VDEYRLQRR
+513 IDEYRLQRR

-550 LFFTNRGKV
+550 LFFTNKGKV

-564 YRIPTAGRTAK
+564 YHIPTAGRTAK
-575 GRAIIN
+575 GRAIVN

-621 SKPRKTGII
+621 SNPRKTGII

-645 TDGNKEIILSTKR
+645 TDGNKDIILSTKK
-658 GKCVKFS
+658 GKCMKFS
-665 ERDVRPTGR
+665 EKDVRPTGR

-698 KTLFTITEE
+698 KTLFTITEG
-707 GYGKRTRVEEYP
+707 GYGKRTRMEEYP
-719 THRRGGKG
+719 IHRRGGKG
-727 VINIRLKRGDVV
+727 VINIRLKHGDVV
-739 SSKCMDEDDEIL
+739 SSKCIDENDEIL

-762 KAEGVSI
+762 KAKDISI
-769 IGRST
+769 IGRNT
-774 QGVRIIRVKDD
+774 QGVRVIRVEND

>member
-1 MERIVE
+1 
-7 RQIEQ
+7 
-12 EVKSSFL
+12 
-19 DYAMS
+19 MS

-37 LKPVHRRILYAMH
+37 LKPVHRRILYGMH
-50 TMGMFHNRP
+50 TMGMFHNKP

-84 SIVRMVQSFSLRY
+84 SIVRMVQPFSLRY

-125 KIAEEVLTDI
+125 KIAEEILTDI
-135 DKDTVDFKPNFDNT
+135 DKNTVDFKPNFDNT

-184 KEVVDAIVKV
+184 KEVIDAIVGV
-194 IDNPDTEI
+194 IDNPDIEI
-202 EDLMQIINGP
+202 EDLMQIIKGP
-212 DFPTGGIIYGRGG
+212 DFPTGGIIYGKEGI
-225 VVNAYKT
+225 VDAYKT

-292 RGIRVFIKLKTDTN
+292 RGIRVFIKLKADAN

-315 AHTNLQTTFGVIM
+315 AHTSLQTTFGVIM

-335 PKVLSLQEMINE
+335 PKILNLKEIINE
-347 YVNYREDVVIRRTK
+347 YLKYRENVVIRRTK
-361 YELTQAEK
+361 YELRQAEK
-369 RAHILEGFVTALDNI
+369 RAHILEGFVKALDNI

-393 SENVETAKKRLMER
+393 SENVETAKKRLIER
-407 FEFTEIQSDAIL
+407 FEFTEVQSDAIL

-431 EKIKKELIDL
+431 EKIRKELAEL
-441 KEVIL
+441 KGVIS

-454 RDKILQI
+454 REKIFQI

-472 YGDERRTEIMYNT
+472 YGDERRTEITYT
-485 EEIEEEDL
+485 TREIEEEDL

-499 AVTLSNLGYIKKIN
+499 VVTLSNLGYIKKIN
-513 VDEYRLQRR
+513 IDEYRLQRR

-550 LFFTNRGKV
+550 LFFTNKGKV

-564 YRIPTAGRTAK
+564 YHIPTAGRTAK
-575 GRAIIN
+575 GRAIVN

-621 SKPRKTGII
+621 SNPRKTGII

-645 TDGNKEIILSTKR
+645 TDGNKDIILSTKK
-658 GKCVKFS
+658 GKCMKFS
-665 ERDVRPTGR
+665 EKDVRPTGR

-698 KTLFTITEE
+698 KTLFTITEG
-707 GYGKRTRVEEYP
+707 GYGKRTRMEEYP
-719 THRRGGKG
+719 IHRRGGKG
-727 VINIRLKRGDVV
+727 VINIRLKHGDVV
-739 SSKCMDEDDEIL
+739 SSKCIDENDEIL

-762 KAEGVSI
+762 KAKDISI
-769 IGRST
+769 IGRNT
-774 QGVRIIRVKDD
+774 QGVRVIRVEND

>member
-292 RGIRVFIKLKTDTN
+292 KGIRVFIKLKTDTN

-347 YVNYREDVVIRRTK
+347 YVNYRENVIIRRTK

-645 TDGNKEIILSTKR
+645 TDGNKDIILSTKR

-719 THRRGGKG
+719 IHRRGGKG

-774 QGVRIIRVKDD
+774 QGVRIIRVKED

>member
-1 MERIVE
+1 MEKVVE
-7 RQIEQ
+7 KQIEQ

-37 LKPVHRRILYAMH
+37 LKPVHRRILYGMH
-50 TMGMFHNRP
+50 TMGMFHNKP

-84 SIVRMVQSFSLRY
+84 SIVRMVQPFSLRY

-125 KIAEEVLTDI
+125 KIAEEILTDI
-135 DKDTVDFKPNFDNT
+135 DKNTVDFKPNFDNT

-184 KEVVDAIVKV
+184 KEVIDAIVGV
-194 IDNPDTEI
+194 IDNPDIEI
-202 EDLMQIINGP
+202 EDLMQIIKGP
-212 DFPTGGIIYGRGG
+212 DFPTGGIIYGKEGI
-225 VVNAYKT
+225 VDAYKT

-292 RGIRVFIKLKTDTN
+292 RGIRVFIKLKADAN

-315 AHTNLQTTFGVIM
+315 AHTSLQTTFGVIM

-335 PKVLSLQEMINE
+335 PKILNLKEIINE
-347 YVNYREDVVIRRTK
+347 YLKYRENVVIRRTK
-361 YELTQAEK
+361 YELRQAEK
-369 RAHILEGFVTALDNI
+369 RAHILEGFVKALDNI

-393 SENVETAKKRLMER
+393 SENVETAKKRLIER
-407 FEFTEIQSDAIL
+407 FEFTEVQSDAIL

-431 EKIKKELIDL
+431 EKIRKELAEL
-441 KEVIL
+441 KGVIS

-454 RDKILQI
+454 REKIFQI

-472 YGDERRTEIMYNT
+472 YCDERRTEITYT
-485 EEIEEEDL
+485 TREIEEEDL

-499 AVTLSNLGYIKKIN
+499 VVTLSNLGYIKKIN
-513 VDEYRLQRR
+513 IDEYRLQRR

-550 LFFTNRGKV
+550 LFFTNKGKV

-564 YRIPTAGRTAK
+564 YHIPTAGRTAK

-621 SKPRKTGII
+621 SNPRKTGII

-645 TDGNKEIILSTKR
+645 TDGNKDIILSTKK
-658 GKCVKFS
+658 GKCMKFS
-665 ERDVRPTGR
+665 EKDVRPTGR

-698 KTLFTITEE
+698 KTLFTITEG
-707 GYGKRTRVEEYP
+707 GYGKRTRMEEYP
-719 THRRGGKG
+719 IHRRGGKG
-727 VINIRLKRGDVV
+727 VINIRLKHGDVV
-739 SSKCMDEDDEIL
+739 SSKCIDENDEIL

-762 KAEGVSI
+762 KAKDISI
-769 IGRST
+769 IGRNT
-774 QGVRIIRVKDD
+774 QGVRVIRVEND